1 MIARLI
7 PRGSDVTAR
16 RDGSSGGRR
25 YPDAVLP
32 LICIDVDGT
41 LVGASGQP
49 TEAVWAAADAAVAR
63 GQHLALTTAR
73 AAFGPTF
80 DWARRLDPDG
90 WHVFHAGAALV
101 HTGTGQA
108 IEQPVP
114 DTVIEVATD
123 AATTRGW
130 TVEYYTTRDYRVS
143 DDGVLATDHAALMGV
158 PVAVGGPAD
167 MAGAVVRVQLVV
179 PHDVVP
185 ATVEAMA
192 PHAEV
197 STATSPVQEGVT
209 FVSITPNGATK
220 AAAIAA
226 IAERL
231 GTTMDRVMMVGDG
244 HNDLSA
250 MEAVRHGVAMGNA
263 EPAVKAAARYEVPPV
278 SADGLAATLQLS
290 ADLD

>member
-1 MIARLI
+1 MFAPGTV
-7 PRGSDVTAR
+7 PRPAYR
-16 RDGSSGGRR
+16 PR
-25 YPDAVLP
+25 YPDPVLP

-41 LVGASGQP
+41 LVGVSGRP
-49 TEAVWAAADAAVAR
+49 TDTVWAAADAAIAR
-63 GQHLALTTAR
+63 GQHLALSTAR

-101 HTGTGQA
+101 HTGTDEVV
-108 IEQPVP
+108 EQPVP
-114 DTVIEVATD
+114 DEVVEIAGQ
-123 AATTRGW
+123 AAADQGW

-143 DDGVLATDHAALMGV
+143 DDAVLATDHAALMGV

-179 PHDVVP
+179 PHHVVP
-185 ATVEAMA
+185 AAVEAMES
-192 PHAEV
+192 HAEV
-197 STATSPVQEGVT
+197 STATSPVQDGVT
-209 FVSITPNGATK
+209 FVSITPHGATK

-231 GTTMDRVMMVGDG
+231 GTTVDRVMMVGDG

-250 MEAVRHGVAMGNA
+250 MEAVTHGVAMGNA
-263 EPAVKAAARYEVPPV
+263 EPEVKAAARYEVPPV
-278 SADGLAATLQLS
+278 SDDGLAVALQLS
-290 ADLD
+290 ADLV

>member
-1 MIARLI
+1 M
-7 PRGSDVTAR
+7 
-16 RDGSSGGRR
+16 
-25 YPDAVLP
+25 LP

-41 LVGASGQP
+41 LVGSSGEP
-49 TEAVWAAADAAVAR
+49 TAEVWAAADAAVAR

-80 DWARRLDPDG
+80 DWARRLDPHG

-101 HTGTGQA
+101 HTGTDEVV
-108 IEQPVP
+108 EQPLP
-114 DTVIEVATD
+114 EEVVALATL
-123 AATTRGW
+123 AASERGW

-158 PVAVGGPAD
+158 PVAVGTPD
-167 MAGAVVRVQLVV
+167 RMAGAVVRVQLVV
-179 PHDVVP
+179 PHGVVP
-185 ATVEAMA
+185 DAVAAMA

-197 STATSPVQEGVT
+197 STATSPVQDGVT
-209 FVSITPNGATK
+209 FVSVTPHGATK

-226 IAERL
+226 IADRL
-231 GTTMDRVMMVGDG
+231 GTTLDRVMMVGDG

-250 MEAVRHGVAMGNA
+250 MEAVGHGVAMGNA
-263 EPAVKAAARYEVPPV
+263 EPEVKAAARYEVPPV
-278 SADGLAATLQLS
+278 SADGLAVALQLS

>member
-1 MIARLI
+1 M
-7 PRGSDVTAR
+7 
-16 RDGSSGGRR
+16 
-25 YPDAVLP
+25 LP

-49 TEAVWAAADAAVAR
+49 TAAVWAAADAAVAR

-101 HTGTGQA
+101 HTGTDEVV
-108 IEQPVP
+108 EQPVP
-114 DTVIEVATD
+114 GQVVEVARQ
-123 AATTRGW
+123 AAADEGW

-158 PVAVGGPAD
+158 PVAVGGPTD
-167 MAGAVVRVQLVV
+167 MTGAVVRVQLVV
-179 PHDVVP
+179 PHEVVP
-185 ATVEAMA
+185 AAVEAME
-192 PHAEV
+192 PHAEI

-209 FVSITPNGATK
+209 FVSITPHGATK
-220 AAAIAA
+220 AAAITA

-231 GTTMDRVMMVGDG
+231 GTTVERVMMVGDG

-278 SADGLAATLQLS
+278 SADGLAVALRLA

>member
-1 MIARLI
+1 M
-7 PRGSDVTAR
+7 
-16 RDGSSGGRR
+16 
-25 YPDAVLP
+25 LP

-41 LVGASGQP
+41 LVGASGEP
-49 TEAVWAAADAAVAR
+49 TEVVWAAADAAVAR
-63 GQHLALTTAR
+63 GQHLALSTAR

-101 HTGTGQA
+101 HTGTDQVV
-108 IEQPVP
+108 EQPVP
-114 DTVIEVATD
+114 DQVVEIAGQ
-123 AATTRGW
+123 AAADQAW

-158 PVAVGGPAD
+158 PVAVGAPTD
-167 MAGAVVRVQLVV
+167 MTGAVVRVQLVV
-179 PHDVVP
+179 PHEVVP
-185 ATVEAMA
+185 AAVEAME

-231 GTTMDRVMMVGDG
+231 GTTVDRVMMVGDG

-278 SADGLAATLQLS
+278 SADGLAVALQLS

>member
-1 MIARLI
+1 MIAPPPI
-7 PRGSDVTAR
+7 PRPIHR
-16 RDGSSGGRR
+16 RR
-25 YPDAVLP
+25 YPDPVLP

-41 LVGASGQP
+41 LVGASGEP
-49 TEAVWAAADAAVAR
+49 TETVWAAADAAVAR
-63 GQHLALTTAR
+63 GQHLALSTAR

-101 HTGTGQA
+101 HTGTNEVA
-108 IEQPVP
+108 EQPLP
-114 DTVIEVATD
+114 STVVEL
-123 AATTRGW
+123 AAAAAADRGW
-130 TVEYYTTRDYRVS
+130 TVEFYTTRDYRVS
-143 DDGVLATDHAALMGV
+143 DNGPLATDHAALMGV

-167 MAGAVVRVQLVV
+167 MTDAVVRVQLVV

-185 ATVEAMA
+185 DAVAAME

-209 FVSITPNGATK
+209 FVSITPHGATK
-220 AAAIAA
+220 AAAIAS

-231 GTTMDRVMMVGDG
+231 GTTVDRVMMVGDG

-250 MEAVRHGVAMGNA
+250 MEAVTHGVAMGNA
-263 EPAVKAAARYEVPPV
+263 EPAVKAAARYEVPSV
-278 SADGLAATLQLS
+278 SADGLAVALQLS